1 MKIFF
6 ENSGQFRYCLIE
18 YIGYV
23 KKIKDARK
31 RVYQEEY
38 TNASKEC

>member
-6 ENSGQFRYCLIE
+6 ENSGQFRYYLIE

-23 KKIKDARK
+23 KKKDARK